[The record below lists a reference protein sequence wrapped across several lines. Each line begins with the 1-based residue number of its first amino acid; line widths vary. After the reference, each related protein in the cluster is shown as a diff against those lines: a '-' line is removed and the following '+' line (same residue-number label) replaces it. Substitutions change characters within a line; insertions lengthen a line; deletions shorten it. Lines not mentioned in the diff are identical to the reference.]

1 MIARYLQQRI
11 REHAATPAARARSR
25 RVVLLVALIAI
36 LSVGDL
42 IATLTFLRSIGM
54 QEINPLAAF
63 IIQNQSETGLI
74 LFKFGSVVCCVSLIL
89 LIRHFRQGEVA
100 AWIAA
105 IILVGLTVHWH
116 TYTHHVVQLQDAEA
130 ITEAQQHGQ
139 WHKLHRPV
147 DR

>member
-1 MIARYLQQRI
+1 VIAHYLQQRF
-11 REHAATPAARARSR
+11 REHSATPEARARGR

-63 IIQNQSETGLI
+63 IISNQSETGLI

-105 IILVGLTVHWH
+105 LILVGLTVHWH
-116 TYTHHVVQLQDAEA
+116 TYTHQVATIQDPAS
-130 ITEAQQHGQ
+130 IVEAQQKGQ
-139 WHKLHRPV
+139 WHKLDRPS
-147 DR
+147 RR